1 MLESPI
7 SELSKMTYPNVD
19 IIWNFFPLTLIVWN
33 PFRAILNAIFFIVYI
48 PFLPFITLWNF
59 FPETFTMMS
68 INWILLLFEGL
79 LIYVTKNQKATSD
92 YFWILY
98 GCLAGVDL
106 TLFSLPVNLLTQWAT
121 IVFTAIWAGII
132 IYAVPEPKT
141 TSS

>member
-7 SELSKMTYPNVD
+7 SELSSIIYPNVD
-19 IIWNFFPLTLIVWN
+19 IIWNFFPITLLVWN
-33 PFRAILNAIFFIVYI
+33 PFRAILNTIFFWLYI

-59 FPETFTMMS
+59 LPETITMIG

-79 LIYVTKNQKATSD
+79 LINITKNQKATSD

-98 GCLAGVDL
+98 GCLAAVDL

-132 IYAVPEPKT
+132 LY
-141 TSS
+141 SF